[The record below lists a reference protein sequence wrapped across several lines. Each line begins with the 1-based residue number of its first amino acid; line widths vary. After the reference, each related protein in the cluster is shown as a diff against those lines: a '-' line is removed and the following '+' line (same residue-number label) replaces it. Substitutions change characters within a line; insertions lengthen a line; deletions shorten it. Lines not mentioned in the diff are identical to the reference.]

1 MLKLSDRSF
10 LGELAESPFA
20 LFVTMEMERDNI
32 YSEYSEIDE
41 IHEISDEW
49 MRFSVSCAKSLN
61 LVAILSQLLHERYY
75 DELSKDQERIA
86 QDGDRF
92 NSITRRIQSI
102 IQLEAESSLLM
113 LTYANI
119 RNTGVF
125 GQTPPAGFCDYYLS
139 ALSHLDRIQELF
151 FVYEHP
157 RLPEINKILRSL
169 STLEKTKRI
178 IPYLD
183 LLDDKNSD
191 FAVKERGIYEIT
203 EGSFNSEILGEFIN
217 EVGGDSPTSYW
228 WPDSITEHFVFSK
241 AVDHLTKA
249 AELWKNAPADLRRQ
263 SEIINLIK
271 IPLNGASE
279 ARCTSAIRC

>member
-10 LGELAESPFA
+10 LGELEESPFT
-20 LFVTMEMERDNI
+20 LFVTMEMERDDI

-92 NSITRRIQSI
+92 TSITKRIQGI

-113 LTYANI
+113 LTYANM

-178 IPYLD
+178 LPYLD

-217 EVGGDSPTSYW
+217 VVGGDSPTSYW

-241 AVDHLTKA
+241 AVDH
-249 AELWKNAPADLRRQ
+249 
-263 SEIINLIK
+263 
-271 IPLNGASE
+271 
-279 ARCTSAIRC
+279 

>member
-92 NSITRRIQSI
+92 NSITRRIQGI
-102 IQLEAESSLLM
+102 IQLEAESSLLIVAF
-113 LTYANI
+113 L
-119 RNTGVF
+119 
-125 GQTPPAGFCDYYLS
+125 
-139 ALSHLDRIQELF
+139 
-151 FVYEHP
+151 
-157 RLPEINKILRSL
+157 
-169 STLEKTKRI
+169 
-178 IPYLD
+178 
-183 LLDDKNSD
+183 
-191 FAVKERGIYEIT
+191 
-203 EGSFNSEILGEFIN
+203 
-217 EVGGDSPTSYW
+217 
-228 WPDSITEHFVFSK
+228 
-241 AVDHLTKA
+241 
-249 AELWKNAPADLRRQ
+249 
-263 SEIINLIK
+263 
-271 IPLNGASE
+271 
-279 ARCTSAIRC
+279 